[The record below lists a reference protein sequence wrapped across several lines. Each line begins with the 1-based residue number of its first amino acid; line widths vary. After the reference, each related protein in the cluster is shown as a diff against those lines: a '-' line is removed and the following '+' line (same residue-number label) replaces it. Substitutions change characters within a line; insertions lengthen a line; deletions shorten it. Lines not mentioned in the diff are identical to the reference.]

1 MIDGLDTNKI
11 VGRYWNPLNLI
22 RWALTIAIMVLLNQH
37 CVAQIFIL
45 LVFSVLFQIL
55 MIIGNPMTEKWDKRI
70 SLMIEFSISIYLYV
84 LLSLTNFMGENT
96 LREELGWILS
106 ILIGIIVAI
115 NVLLFFWKCLS
126 KSFAYI
132 KQ

>member
-115 NVLLFFWKCLS
+115 NVLIF
-126 KSFAYI
+126 
-132 KQ
+132 